1 MDIVEFSRV
10 LVVLADHHQVDVLVP
25 GADPRVALAR
35 PQAGVQVQ
43 LLAQGHVDAA
53 EPGADGRGQRP
64 LDRHP
69 VAADGVEHLLGQGR
83 AVTVDDLGPGLLDVP
98 VELDAGALQD
108 PAGRL
113 RQLWSDPVA
122 GDERDAMGHGGK
134 LLCSRCRQGYLC
146 TADAGGKPLRL
157 HPDPPPRDDRR
168 HPQMADATGKGL
180 EGVVAAETRI
190 SDVDGRQGRL
200 FYAGYDI
207 ADLAAHATFE
217 ETVYLL
223 HHLEL
228 PTAAQLEETVAT
240 LRAES
245 TLDPLLVELI
255 ASLAE
260 RTGPMTTLRTAVS
273 AAAAVDPDDDDSDEA
288 NLRKAY
294 RLIAR
299 TPQIIATYQRLAT
312 GGDAIEPRDDLGVA
326 ANFLYALTGKQPD
339 PQVARDFD
347 VVLVLYADH
356 TLNASTFAGR
366 VAAATLQGPLHGGA
380 IQAVREMLEEIGT
393 PDRAPGWIRD
403 HLAAKRK
410 VMGFGHR
417 VYKTWDPR
425 AT

>member
-1 MDIVEFSRV
+1 
-10 LVVLADHHQVDVLVP
+10 
-25 GADPRVALAR
+25 
-35 PQAGVQVQ
+35 
-43 LLAQGHVDAA
+43 
-53 EPGADGRGQRP
+53 
-64 LDRHP
+64 
-69 VAADGVEHLLGQGR
+69 
-83 AVTVDDLGPGLLDVP
+83 
-98 VELDAGALQD
+98 
-108 PAGRL
+108 
-113 RQLWSDPVA
+113 
-122 GDERDAMGHGGK
+122 
-134 LLCSRCRQGYLC
+134 
-146 TADAGGKPLRL
+146 
-157 HPDPPPRDDRR
+157 
-168 HPQMADATGKGL
+168 MADATGKGL

-190 SDVDGRQGRL
+190 SDVDGRKGRL

-207 ADLAAHATFE
+207 ADLAAHASFE
-217 ETVYLL
+217 ETIYLL

-228 PTAAQLEETVAT
+228 PTAGQLSETVAA

-273 AAAAVDPDDDDSDEA
+273 AAAAVDPDDDDSDQA

-294 RLIAR
+294 RLMAK
-299 TPQIIATYQRLAT
+299 TPQIIATYQRLRS

-366 VAAATLQGPLHGGA
+366 VAAATLADMYAAATAAVATLQGPLHGGA
-380 IQAVREMLEEIGT
+380 IEAVREMLEEIGS
-393 PDRAPGWIRD
+393 PDRAPEWVRD
-403 HLAAKRK
+403 RLAAKRK

-425 AT
+425 ATVLREIAERLGRHFGDTRWFDTAVRVQETVMEAKTLYPNVDFYTASVYSALGLPPDLYTPLFAAARMAGWTAHIREQYADNRLIRPDSEYVGPDPRPWKPLEDRG

>member
-1 MDIVEFSRV
+1 
-10 LVVLADHHQVDVLVP
+10 
-25 GADPRVALAR
+25 
-35 PQAGVQVQ
+35 
-43 LLAQGHVDAA
+43 
-53 EPGADGRGQRP
+53 
-64 LDRHP
+64 
-69 VAADGVEHLLGQGR
+69 
-83 AVTVDDLGPGLLDVP
+83 
-98 VELDAGALQD
+98 
-108 PAGRL
+108 
-113 RQLWSDPVA
+113 
-122 GDERDAMGHGGK
+122 
-134 LLCSRCRQGYLC
+134 
-146 TADAGGKPLRL
+146 
-157 HPDPPPRDDRR
+157 
-168 HPQMADATGKGL
+168 MADATGKGL

-190 SDVDGRQGRL
+190 SDVDGRKGRL

-207 ADLAAHATFE
+207 ADLAAHASFE
-217 ETVYLL
+217 ETIYLL

-228 PTAAQLEETVAT
+228 PTAGQLSETVAA

-273 AAAAVDPDDDDSDEA
+273 AAAAVDPGDDDSDQA

-294 RLIAR
+294 RLMAK
-299 TPQIIATYQRLAT
+299 TPQIIATYQRLRS

-366 VAAATLQGPLHGGA
+366 VAAATLADMYAAATAAVATLQGPLHGGA
-380 IQAVREMLEEIGT
+380 IEAVREMLEEIGS
-393 PDRAPGWIRD
+393 PDRAPEWVRD
-403 HLAAKRK
+403 RLAAKRK

-425 AT
+425 ATVLREIAERLGRHFGDTRWFDTAVRVQETVMEAKTLYPNVDFYTASVYSALGLPPDLYTPLFAAARMAGWTAHIREQYADNRLIRPDAEYVGPDPRPWKPLEDRG

>member
-1 MDIVEFSRV
+1 
-10 LVVLADHHQVDVLVP
+10 
-25 GADPRVALAR
+25 
-35 PQAGVQVQ
+35 
-43 LLAQGHVDAA
+43 
-53 EPGADGRGQRP
+53 
-64 LDRHP
+64 
-69 VAADGVEHLLGQGR
+69 
-83 AVTVDDLGPGLLDVP
+83 
-98 VELDAGALQD
+98 
-108 PAGRL
+108 
-113 RQLWSDPVA
+113 
-122 GDERDAMGHGGK
+122 
-134 LLCSRCRQGYLC
+134 
-146 TADAGGKPLRL
+146 
-157 HPDPPPRDDRR
+157 
-168 HPQMADATGKGL
+168 MADATGKGL
-180 EGVVAAETRI
+180 EGVVAAQTSI

-207 ADLAAHATFE
+207 ADLAANATFE
-217 ETVYLL
+217 ETIYLL

-228 PTAAQLEETVAT
+228 PTAAQLSETVDR

-273 AAAAVDPDDDDSDEA
+273 AAAAIDPDDDDSDQA

-299 TPQIIATYQRLAT
+299 TPQIIATYQRLRS

-366 VAAATLQGPLHGGA
+366 VAAATLADMYAAATAAVATLQGPLHGGA
-380 IQAVREMLEEIGT
+380 IQAVREMLDEIGT
-393 PDRAPGWIRD
+393 PDRAPDWVRG
-403 HLAAKRK
+403 HLADKRK

-425 AT
+425 ATVLREIAERLGRQFGDSRWFDTAVRVQETVMEAKSLYPNVDFYTASVYSALGLPPDLYTPLFAAARMAGWTAHIREQYADNRLIRPDSEYVGPDPRPWTPLEDRG

>member
-1 MDIVEFSRV
+1 
-10 LVVLADHHQVDVLVP
+10 
-25 GADPRVALAR
+25 
-35 PQAGVQVQ
+35 
-43 LLAQGHVDAA
+43 
-53 EPGADGRGQRP
+53 
-64 LDRHP
+64 
-69 VAADGVEHLLGQGR
+69 
-83 AVTVDDLGPGLLDVP
+83 
-98 VELDAGALQD
+98 
-108 PAGRL
+108 
-113 RQLWSDPVA
+113 
-122 GDERDAMGHGGK
+122 
-134 LLCSRCRQGYLC
+134 
-146 TADAGGKPLRL
+146 
-157 HPDPPPRDDRR
+157 
-168 HPQMADATGKGL
+168 MADATGKGL
-180 EGVVAAETRI
+180 EGVVAAETKI

-228 PTAAQLEETVAT
+228 PTAAQLSETAAT

-273 AAAAVDPDDDDSDEA
+273 AAAAVDPDDDDSDQA

-366 VAAATLQGPLHGGA
+366 VAAATLADMYAAATAAVATLQGPLHGGA
-380 IQAVREMLEEIGT
+380 IQAVREMLEEIGA
-393 PDRAPGWIRD
+393 PDRAPDWVRE

-425 AT
+425 ATVLREIAERLGKQFGDSRWFETSVRVQETVMEAKTLYPNVDFYTASVYSALGLPPDLYTPLFAAARMAGWTAHIREQYADNRLIRPDSEYVGPDPRPWKPLEDRG

>member
-1 MDIVEFSRV
+1 
-10 LVVLADHHQVDVLVP
+10 
-25 GADPRVALAR
+25 
-35 PQAGVQVQ
+35 
-43 LLAQGHVDAA
+43 
-53 EPGADGRGQRP
+53 
-64 LDRHP
+64 
-69 VAADGVEHLLGQGR
+69 
-83 AVTVDDLGPGLLDVP
+83 
-98 VELDAGALQD
+98 
-108 PAGRL
+108 
-113 RQLWSDPVA
+113 
-122 GDERDAMGHGGK
+122 
-134 LLCSRCRQGYLC
+134 
-146 TADAGGKPLRL
+146 
-157 HPDPPPRDDRR
+157 
-168 HPQMADATGKGL
+168 MADATGKGL
-180 EGVVAAETRI
+180 EGVVAAQTRI
-190 SDVDGRQGRL
+190 SDVDGRRGRL

-207 ADLAAHATFE
+207 ADLAANATFE
-217 ETVYLL
+217 ETIYLL

-228 PTAAQLEETVAT
+228 PTAAQLSETVDR

-273 AAAAVDPDDDDSDEA
+273 AAAAIDPDDDDSDQA

-299 TPQIIATYQRLAT
+299 TPQIIATYQRLRS

-366 VAAATLQGPLHGGA
+366 VAAATLADMYAAATAAVATLQGPLHGGA
-380 IQAVREMLEEIGT
+380 IQAVREMLDEIGT
-393 PDRAPGWIRD
+393 PDRAPDWVRG
-403 HLAAKRK
+403 HLADKRK

-425 AT
+425 ATVLREIAERLGRQFGDSRWFDTAVRVQETVMEAKSLYPNVDFYTASVYSALGLPPDLYTPLFAAARMAGWTAHIREQYADNRLIRPDSEYVGPDPRPWTPLEDRG

>member
-1 MDIVEFSRV
+1 M
-10 LVVLADHHQVDVLVP
+10 
-25 GADPRVALAR
+25 
-35 PQAGVQVQ
+35 
-43 LLAQGHVDAA
+43 A
-53 EPGADGRGQRP
+53 E
-64 LDRHP
+64 
-69 VAADGVEHLLGQGR
+69 
-83 AVTVDDLGPGLLDVP
+83 
-98 VELDAGALQD
+98 
-108 PAGRL
+108 
-113 RQLWSDPVA
+113 
-122 GDERDAMGHGGK
+122 
-134 LLCSRCRQGYLC
+134 
-146 TADAGGKPLRL
+146 
-157 HPDPPPRDDRR
+157 
-168 HPQMADATGKGL
+168 ATGKGL
-180 EGVVAAETRI
+180 EGVVAAQTRI
-190 SDVDGRQGRL
+190 SDVDGREGKL

-217 ETVYLL
+217 ETIHLL

-228 PTAAQLEETVAT
+228 PTAAELSETVAT

-245 TLDPLLVELI
+245 VLDPLLVELVG
-255 ASLAE
+255 SLAG

-273 AAAAVDPDDDDSDEA
+273 AAAALDPDDDESPEA

-294 RLIAR
+294 RLMAE
-299 TPQIIATYQRLAT
+299 TPQIIATYQRLRT

-366 VAAATLQGPLHGGA
+366 VAAATLADMYAAATAAVATLQGPLHGGA
-380 IQAVREMLEEIGT
+380 IQAVREMLEEIGA
-393 PDRAPGWIRD
+393 PDRAPDWVRE

-425 AT
+425 ATVLREIAERLGKQFGDTRWFETSVRVQETVMEAKTLYPNVDFYTASVYSALGLPSDLYTPLFAAARMAGWTAHIREQYADNRLIRPDSEYVGPDPRPWKPLEDRG

>member
-1 MDIVEFSRV
+1 
-10 LVVLADHHQVDVLVP
+10 
-25 GADPRVALAR
+25 
-35 PQAGVQVQ
+35 
-43 LLAQGHVDAA
+43 
-53 EPGADGRGQRP
+53 
-64 LDRHP
+64 
-69 VAADGVEHLLGQGR
+69 
-83 AVTVDDLGPGLLDVP
+83 
-98 VELDAGALQD
+98 
-108 PAGRL
+108 
-113 RQLWSDPVA
+113 
-122 GDERDAMGHGGK
+122 
-134 LLCSRCRQGYLC
+134 
-146 TADAGGKPLRL
+146 
-157 HPDPPPRDDRR
+157 
-168 HPQMADATGKGL
+168 MADATGKGL

-190 SDVDGRQGRL
+190 SDVDGRKGRL

-207 ADLAAHATFE
+207 ADLAAHASFE
-217 ETVYLL
+217 ETIYLL

-228 PTAAQLEETVAT
+228 PTAGQLSETVAA

-273 AAAAVDPDDDDSDEA
+273 AAAAIDPDDDDSDQA

-299 TPQIIATYQRLAT
+299 TPQIIATYQRLRT

-366 VAAATLQGPLHGGA
+366 VAAATLADMYAAATAAVATLQGPLHGGA
-380 IQAVREMLEEIGT
+380 IEAVREMLEEIGS
-393 PDRAPGWIRD
+393 PDRAPEWVRD
-403 HLAAKRK
+403 RLAAKRK

-425 AT
+425 ATVLREIAERLGRHFGDTRWFDTAVRVQETVMEAKTLYPNVDFYTASVYSALGLPPDLYTPLFAAARMAGWTAHIREQYADNRLIRPDSEYVGPDPRPWKPLEDRG